1 MAEDLGLER
10 RDPVSAGD
18 VGQPFE
24 QARPHALSLERVL
37 DGEGDLRAVGV
48 CRKTKVVGD
57 RDEPAGGGLGDER
70 ELVVVVDAAESRGLL
85 GVDLRKREESEI
97 ETVGGEPAVEGEQGG
112 GVVRPDGPQTQ
123 GRARPEDDVPL
134 FFPRVGGFS
143 DGDRLVCFRHET
155 SV

>member
-1 MAEDLGLER
+1 MSASRSSR
-10 RDPVSAGD
+10 RVPTPCPWSASST
-18 VGQPFE
+18 VKATS
-24 QARPHALSLERVL
+24 ARS
-37 DGEGDLRAVGV
+37 GC

-57 RDEPAGGGLGDER
+57 RDDAGRGGLADEC

-85 GVDLRKREESEI
+85 GVDLREREEPEI

-134 FFPRVGGFS
+134 LFPRVGGFS
-143 DGDRLVCFRHET
+143 DGDGLVCFRHET